1 MHIKKRG
8 QCKPRPWLR
17 WLTCIINRWKY
28 GFLRVLAGFA
38 EAEVWPVTDLL
49 EISSLQGLVS
59 HLTEVHVAVV
69 MTLFPLKTS
78 AQTHALTRPLTYTEH
93 CKPSAQSHEC
103 VYKLSDR
110 AVRPGRW
117 FPGSS
122 PVTTSCW
129 NPDGSGSKTGCR
141 RGNLGKQQSN
151 DDGKSF
157 FFFFLCP
164 HTFDV
169 SELSRLG

>member
-1 MHIKKRG
+1 MTTLVNMYNQQMEI
-8 QCKPRPWLR
+8 WLFESLGWFCR
-17 WLTCIINRWKY
+17 SWSVSGHWPSGNILSSRTCPAPDGSTRNRSND
-28 GFLRVLAGFA
+28 
-38 EAEVWPVTDLL
+38 PVPS
-49 EISSLQGLVS
+49 E
-59 HLTEVHVAVV
+59 
-69 MTLFPLKTS
+69 TS
-78 AQTHALTRPLTYTEH
+78 AQTHALTRPLTYTERR
-93 CKPSAQSHEC
+93 KPSAQSHEC

-157 FFFFLCP
+157 FFGLCP

-169 SELSRLG
+169 SEFSRLG